1 MLASFLS
8 LRAVGSQLMPTS
20 RPVALRRAT
29 DDPTRPRWWLRTTV
43 MVPRNGKIAL
53 GRCCSPRS
61 EDDDR
66 SGLLGQSVDA
76 RRTVAVAVPAAER
89 EK

>member
-1 MLASFLS
+1 
-8 LRAVGSQLMPTS
+8 
-20 RPVALRRAT
+20 
-29 DDPTRPRWWLRTTV
+29 

-53 GRCCSPRS
+53 GRCCSLRS

-66 SGLLGQSVDA
+66 SGLLGQWVDA
-76 RRTVAVAVPAAER
+76 WRTVAVAVPAAER